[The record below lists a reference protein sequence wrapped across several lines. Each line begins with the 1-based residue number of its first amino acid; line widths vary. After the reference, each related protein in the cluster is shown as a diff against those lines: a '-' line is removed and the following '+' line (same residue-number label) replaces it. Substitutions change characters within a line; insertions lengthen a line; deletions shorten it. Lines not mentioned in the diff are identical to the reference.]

1 MAEYCIIII
10 IVLIQFTYTQV
21 YLHKEQDHNSSALH
35 TFKQLDFK
43 SLSFD
48 SFRYVIV

>member
-1 MAEYCIIII
+1 M
-10 IVLIQFTYTQV
+10 LIQYTYTQV
-21 YLHKEQDHNSSALH
+21 YLHKKQDHSITALH

>member
-1 MAEYCIIII
+1 M
-10 IVLIQFTYTQV
+10 LIQFNTYTQV

-35 TFKQLDFK
+35 AFKQLDFK

>member
-1 MAEYCIIII
+1 M
-10 IVLIQFTYTQV
+10 LIQYTYTQV
-21 YLHKEQDHNSSALH
+21 YLHKKQDHNSTAIH
-35 TFKQLDFK
+35 IFKQLDFK